1 MKFLKPLGLS
11 NLKKP
16 ASFGQKRAQSMNQA
30 LEKAQQERKQLL
42 KKQYASPEPLNSYYQ
57 QKGNRLDA
65 QIRKLKDEV
74 K

>member
-11 NLKKP
+11 NSKKP
-16 ASFGQKRAQSMNQA
+16 VSFGQKRAQFMNQA

-42 KKQYASPEPLNSYYQ
+42 KKQYASLEPLNSYYQ

-65 QIRKLKDEV
+65 KIRKLKDEV